1 MYILT
6 LVLLLYL
13 AFVLLRRGLQTRKP
27 ILIAA
32 GLLTLIGTFGG
43 FGLMSFWGEWLWFVN
58 LGYESRFWT
67 LVLAYIGSVSL
78 GAALAGTLGFCL
90 ASVAGL
96 HLRRVVTLISALA
109 GIVWG
114 LNYCGLLLLYLN
126 GATTGSIEPMLG
138 QDTGFYLFTLPLL
151 DSLFWL
157 AFTVALLSLS
167 AALFVWEFG
176 GLIRLRNFD
185 EAQGHP
191 LVLPLANAGFAGVLA
206 LGMWLAVYHLL
217 YSSWGVVQGPGWVD
231 VHVLRPA
238 LLSAAIGYVLV
249 GLLPLIPAF
258 RVMISGHIGAYIST
272 RRPAVASMAVV
283 WSAIALASGLVLVV
297 VPVMVQWLVVK
308 PNEISFEKP
317 YIAHNIAFTREGFLL
332 DKIEAKAFIPAT
344 EITRETIDNNQNLL
358 SEVRIWDWRALDA
371 VYRQFQEIR
380 LYYEFVDVDID
391 RYRLGDQYRQ
401 LMVSARELGQHNLA
415 PQSQTFINKRF
426 KYTHGYGYTAA
437 AVSDFTEQG
446 LPDLLVKDI
455 PPVSR
460 VPELAVTRPEIY
472 YGELTTEA
480 AIVNSR
486 EAEFD
491 YPGGDKNVYTR
502 YSGTGGVELSSFWR
516 KLLFSWK
523 LDGSVLLFSSYPTA
537 ESRVQFHRQI
547 SERVQRLAPFLTFD
561 ADPYIVASEG
571 RLFWIVDAYTQSDYY
586 PYSQAFD
593 SRHEGRPTVR
603 SMHGANYVRNSVKA
617 VVDAYN
623 GSVDFYVFDDDD
635 AIIASWQRVFP
646 GLFKAKQDM
655 PVDLRRHV
663 RYPSD
668 FLLVQ
673 GLQYAQYHMS
683 DPEVFYNQEDLWV
696 RATERHYR
704 SVVPVEPYYVM
715 WELPGSDQAEFV
727 LILPFT
733 PKNKQVLI
741 GWIAGLSDGDNY
753 GRFLAYNF
761 PKESRVLGPQ
771 QVESKIDQDPFLSG
785 QLTLWDQQGSEVIRG
800 NVLAIPVDNALLYVE
815 PIYLQAETAAYPEL
829 RLVAVMHGDQ
839 LSYAVSFEQALA
851 GLVSQ
856 NDVVDTASSVDVL
869 VRRANAA
876 FDAYLMAQGNKE
888 FQIGAEQLQRLQDV
902 LEQLLAVPSTQ

>member
-1 MYILT
+1 
-6 LVLLLYL
+6 
-13 AFVLLRRGLQTRKP
+13 
-27 ILIAA
+27 
-32 GLLTLIGTFGG
+32 
-43 FGLMSFWGEWLWFVN
+43 
-58 LGYESRFWT
+58 
-67 LVLAYIGSVSL
+67 
-78 GAALAGTLGFCL
+78 
-90 ASVAGL
+90 
-96 HLRRVVTLISALA
+96 
-109 GIVWG
+109 VW
-114 LNYCGLLLLYLN
+114 
-126 GATTGSIEPMLG
+126 
-138 QDTGFYLFTLPLL
+138 
-151 DSLFWL
+151 
-157 AFTVALLSLS
+157 
-167 AALFVWEFG
+167 
-176 GLIRLRNFD
+176 
-185 EAQGHP
+185 
-191 LVLPLANAGFAGVLA
+191 
-206 LGMWLAVYHLL
+206 
-217 YSSWGVVQGPGWVD
+217 
-231 VHVLRPA
+231 
-238 LLSAAIGYVLV
+238 
-249 GLLPLIPAF
+249 
-258 RVMISGHIGAYIST
+258 
-272 RRPAVASMAVV
+272 
-283 WSAIALASGLVLVV
+283 
-297 VPVMVQWLVVK
+297 
-308 PNEISFEKP
+308 
-317 YIAHNIAFTREGFLL
+317 
-332 DKIEAKAFIPAT
+332 
-344 EITRETIDNNQNLL
+344 
-358 SEVRIWDWRALDA
+358 
-371 VYRQFQEIR
+371 
-380 LYYEFVDVDID
+380 
-391 RYRLGDQYRQ
+391 
-401 LMVSARELGQHNLA
+401 
-415 PQSQTFINKRF
+415 
-426 KYTHGYGYTAA
+426 
-437 AVSDFTEQG
+437 
-446 LPDLLVKDI
+446 
-455 PPVSR
+455 
-460 VPELAVTRPEIY
+460 
-472 YGELTTEA
+472 
-480 AIVNSR
+480 
-486 EAEFD
+486 
-491 YPGGDKNVYTR
+491 
-502 YSGTGGVELSSFWR
+502 
-516 KLLFSWK
+516 
-523 LDGSVLLFSSYPTA
+523 
-537 ESRVQFHRQI
+537 
-547 SERVQRLAPFLTFD
+547 RLAPFLTFD

-902 LEQLLAVPSTQ
+902 LEQLLAVQSTQ

>member
-1 MYILT
+1 
-6 LVLLLYL
+6 
-13 AFVLLRRGLQTRKP
+13 
-27 ILIAA
+27 
-32 GLLTLIGTFGG
+32 
-43 FGLMSFWGEWLWFVN
+43 
-58 LGYESRFWT
+58 
-67 LVLAYIGSVSL
+67 
-78 GAALAGTLGFCL
+78 
-90 ASVAGL
+90 
-96 HLRRVVTLISALA
+96 
-109 GIVWG
+109 
-114 LNYCGLLLLYLN
+114 
-126 GATTGSIEPMLG
+126 
-138 QDTGFYLFTLPLL
+138 
-151 DSLFWL
+151 
-157 AFTVALLSLS
+157 
-167 AALFVWEFG
+167 
-176 GLIRLRNFD
+176 
-185 EAQGHP
+185 
-191 LVLPLANAGFAGVLA
+191 
-206 LGMWLAVYHLL
+206 
-217 YSSWGVVQGPGWVD
+217 
-231 VHVLRPA
+231 
-238 LLSAAIGYVLV
+238 
-249 GLLPLIPAF
+249 
-258 RVMISGHIGAYIST
+258 
-272 RRPAVASMAVV
+272 
-283 WSAIALASGLVLVV
+283 
-297 VPVMVQWLVVK
+297 
-308 PNEISFEKP
+308 
-317 YIAHNIAFTREGFLL
+317 
-332 DKIEAKAFIPAT
+332 
-344 EITRETIDNNQNLL
+344 
-358 SEVRIWDWRALDA
+358 

-460 VPELAVTRPEIY
+460 VAELAVTRPEIY

-491 YPGGDKNVYTR
+491 YPGGDTNVYTR

-523 LDGSVLLFSSYPTA
+523 LDGGVLLFSSYPTA

-571 RLFWIVDAYTQSDYY
+571 RLFWIIDAYTQSAYY

-603 SMHGANYVRNSVKA
+603 SIHGANYVRNSVKA

-696 RATERHYR
+696 RATEKHYR

-715 WELPGSDQAEFV
+715 WELPGSLTVITMGVFSPT
-727 LILPFT
+727 I
-733 PKNKQVLI
+733 
-741 GWIAGLSDGDNY
+741 
-753 GRFLAYNF
+753 F
-761 PKESRVLGPQ
+761 PKSLVCWGRNKSRARLIRILFC
-771 QVESKIDQDPFLSG
+771 QVS
-785 QLTLWDQQGSEVIRG
+785 
-800 NVLAIPVDNALLYVE
+800 
-815 PIYLQAETAAYPEL
+815 
-829 RLVAVMHGDQ
+829 
-839 LSYAVSFEQALA
+839 
-851 GLVSQ
+851 
-856 NDVVDTASSVDVL
+856 
-869 VRRANAA
+869 
-876 FDAYLMAQGNKE
+876 
-888 FQIGAEQLQRLQDV
+888 
-902 LEQLLAVPSTQ
+902 